1 LNFDRNPF
9 IMKKTPFL
17 LAIATVALVVSFA
30 LDALNPLIG
39 NPTGAPAG
47 RSGGPA
53 EGGATCAAGGCHGPA
68 SNTVISTLISTSPSL
83 ASGYIP
89 GATYSITITVSGS
102 GSKGFQFSAQSSSG
116 NPLGTLTVPASLQIQ
131 QNRWVTHRSAASGSP
146 STWTFNWVAP
156 AAGSGTVGFYA
167 CGISGRNNSLVRQTL
182 SIPQSTVSVNE
193 IAEKSQVRCW
203 PQPARNEI
211 NLGWEQQNPA
221 KARWEILTMDGK
233 LAQRWPFQNLESG
246 TLQER
251 LDLNGLNLAS
261 GTYYLRLLDNNG
273 QSLLRQKI
281 TVHP

>member
-1 LNFDRNPF
+1 
-9 IMKKTPFL
+9 MKKTPFL

-30 LDALNPLIG
+30 LDALNPLTG

-53 EGGATCAAGGCHGPA
+53 EGGATCAAGSSCHSPA
-68 SNTVISTLISTSPSL
+68 SNTVINTLISTSPSL

-116 NPLGTLTVPASLQIQ
+116 NPLGTLTVPASLQIL
-131 QNRWVTHRSAASGSP
+131 QNRWVTHRSAVSGSP
-146 STWTFNWVAP
+146 ATWTFNWVAP

-193 IAEKSQVRCW
+193 IAAKSQVRCW

-211 NLGWEQQNPA
+211 NLGWEQQAPA
-221 KARWEILTMDGK
+221 KARWEILTIDGK
-233 LAQRWPFQNLESG
+233 SAQRWPFQNLESG
-246 TLQER
+246 SLQER

>member
-1 LNFDRNPF
+1 
-9 IMKKTPFL
+9 
-17 LAIATVALVVSFA
+17 
-30 LDALNPLIG
+30 
-39 NPTGAPAG
+39 
-47 RSGGPA
+47 SGGPA

-68 SNTVISTLISTSPSL
+68 SNTVVNTLISTSPSL

-131 QNRWVTHRSAASGSP
+131 QNRWVTHRSAVSGSQA
-146 STWTFNWVAP
+146 TWTFNWVAP

-193 IAEKSQVRCW
+193 IAVKSPVRCW

-211 NLGWEQQNPA
+211 NLGWEQQAPA

-233 LAQRWPFQNLESG
+233 SAQRWPFQNLESG
-246 TLQER
+246 SLQER

-261 GTYYLRLLDNNG
+261 GTYYLQLLDNNG

>member
-1 LNFDRNPF
+1 
-9 IMKKTPFL
+9 MKKTPFL

>member
-1 LNFDRNPF
+1 
-9 IMKKTPFL
+9 MKKTPFL
-17 LAIATVALVVSFA
+17 LAIATIALVVSFA

-193 IAEKSQVRCW
+193 IAVKSQVRCW

>member
-1 LNFDRNPF
+1 
-9 IMKKTPFL
+9 MKKTPFL

-39 NPTGAPAG
+39 NPIGAPAG

-53 EGGATCAAGGCHGPA
+53 EGGATCAAGGCHVPA
-68 SNTVISTLISTSPSL
+68 SNTVINTLISTSPSL
-83 ASGYIP
+83 ASGYVP

-193 IAEKSQVRCW
+193 IAVKSQVRCW

-273 QSLLRQKI
+273 QSLLRHKI

>member
-1 LNFDRNPF
+1 
-9 IMKKTPFL
+9 
-17 LAIATVALVVSFA
+17 
-30 LDALNPLIG
+30 
-39 NPTGAPAG
+39 
-47 RSGGPA
+47 
-53 EGGATCAAGGCHGPA
+53 
-68 SNTVISTLISTSPSL
+68 
-83 ASGYIP
+83 
-89 GATYSITITVSGS
+89 
-102 GSKGFQFSAQSSSG
+102 
-116 NPLGTLTVPASLQIQ
+116 
-131 QNRWVTHRSAASGSP
+131 
-146 STWTFNWVAP
+146 
-156 AAGSGTVGFYA
+156 
-167 CGISGRNNSLVRQTL
+167 LVRQTL

-193 IAEKSQVRCW
+193 IAVKSQVRCW

-221 KARWEILTMDGK
+221 NARWEILTMDGK

>member
-1 LNFDRNPF
+1 
-9 IMKKTPFL
+9 MKKTPFL

-68 SNTVISTLISTSPSL
+68 SNTVINTLISTSPSL

-102 GSKGFQFSAQSSSG
+102 GSKGFQFTAQSSSG

-146 STWTFNWVAP
+146 ATWTFNWVAP

-193 IAEKSQVRCW
+193 IAAQNQVRCW

>member
-1 LNFDRNPF
+1 
-9 IMKKTPFL
+9 MKKTPFL

-53 EGGATCAAGGCHGPA
+53 EGGAMCAAGGCHGPA

-193 IAEKSQVRCW
+193 IAVKSQVRCW

>member
-1 LNFDRNPF
+1 
-9 IMKKTPFL
+9 MKKKPLL
-17 LAIATVALVVSFA
+17 LASAALALVVSFG
-30 LDALNPLIG
+30 LDALNPLTG

-68 SNTVISTLISTSPSL
+68 SNTVVNTLISTSPSL

-131 QNRWVTHRSAASGSP
+131 QNRWVTHRSAASGNP

-193 IAEKSQVRCW
+193 IAVKSPVRCW

-211 NLGWEQQNPA
+211 NLGWEQQAPA

-233 LAQRWPFQNLESG
+233 SAQRWPFQNLESG
-246 TLQER
+246 SLQER

-261 GTYYLRLLDNNG
+261 GTYYLQLLDNNG

>member
-1 LNFDRNPF
+1 
-9 IMKKTPFL
+9 M
-17 LAIATVALVVSFA
+17 
-30 LDALNPLIG
+30 
-39 NPTGAPAG
+39 
-47 RSGGPA
+47 
-53 EGGATCAAGGCHGPA
+53 
-68 SNTVISTLISTSPSL
+68 
-83 ASGYIP
+83 
-89 GATYSITITVSGS
+89 
-102 GSKGFQFSAQSSSG
+102 
-116 NPLGTLTVPASLQIQ
+116 
-131 QNRWVTHRSAASGSP
+131 THRSAASGSP

-193 IAEKSQVRCW
+193 IAVKSQVRCW

-251 LDLNGLNLAS
+251 LDLNGLNLAL

>member
-1 LNFDRNPF
+1 
-9 IMKKTPFL
+9 MKKNPFL
-17 LAIATVALVVSFA
+17 LAFATVALVVSFA
-30 LDALNPLIG
+30 LDALNPLTG

-68 SNTVISTLISTSPSL
+68 SNTVINTLISTSPSL

-102 GSKGFQFSAQSSSG
+102 GSKGFQFTAQSSSG

-146 STWTFNWVAP
+146 ATWTFNWVAP

-167 CGISGRNNSLVRQTL
+167 CGISGRNNSLVQQTL

-193 IAEKSQVRCW
+193 IAAQNQVRCW

-211 NLGWEQQNPA
+211 NLSWEQQAPA
-221 KARWEILTMDGK
+221 KARWEILTLDGK
-233 LAQRWPFQNLESG
+233 SAQGWPFQNLECGS
-246 TLQER
+246 LQER